1 MPCIVVLKEKIV
13 PFGKTLY
20 MGGGHSWGVIQKN
33 LMSLG
38 GQEENVS
45 SKKNPPPPPPL
56 DFINE
61 RFLMIMHGLFCCSLE
76 AVNREF

>member
-1 MPCIVVLKEKIV
+1 MHCSIERKIV

-20 MGGGHSWGVIQKN
+20 GGSLKN

-45 SKKNPPPPPPL
+45 GKANSPRPPR

-61 RFLMIMHGLFCCSLE
+61 RSLNHLFNIQEL
-76 AVNREF
+76 R